1 MQQLILRRLFWMVP
15 VLFVISIITFTL
27 MHIAPGGPWDRD
39 VGRRQLPPAVIEN
52 LNRKFHL
59 NEPAWKQYVLYMW
72 GAIRGDLGPSYQ
84 YKDRNV
90 TDIMFAPP
98 QDRPIWESRFGRTA
112 TLGLLA
118 FLIAVS
124 LGLPLGIISAL
135 KQNTII
141 DYGSLFFATIG
152 NATPGFVMAIFLMVI
167 FGLML
172 HWFPIAS
179 TNWDG
184 WKPWVLPTVA
194 LCLGLMAY
202 LARMTRA
209 TMLEAIRQDYIRT
222 ARSKGLSER
231 VVIVR
236 HALKNALIPVATVL
250 GPALAGLITGSFFI
264 EYMFSFPGMGRLYI
278 QSVQQRDYS
287 MIMGNT
293 LFYAFLIA
301 LANLAVDLV
310 YGLLDPR
317 IKVGK

>member
-1 MQQLILRRLFWMVP
+1 MQQLIIRRLLWLIP
-15 VLFVISIITFTL
+15 VLFVISIVTFTL

-39 VGRRQLPPAVIEN
+39 VGRRQLPTSVIEN

-98 QDRPIWESRFGRTA
+98 QGRPIWESRFGRTA

-124 LGLPLGIISAL
+124 VGLPLGIISAL
-135 KQNTII
+135 KQNTIL

-184 WKPWVLPTVA
+184 WRPWVLPTVT
-194 LCLGLMAY
+194 LCLGLTAY
-202 LARMTRA
+202 LTRMTRA

-222 ARSKGLSER
+222 ARSKGLAER
-231 VVIVR
+231 VIIVR

-264 EYMFSFPGMGRLYI
+264 EFMFSFPGMGRLYI

-301 LANLAVDLV
+301 LANLVVDLV
-310 YGLLDPR
+310 YGWLDPR